1 MFKGYLQEHPR
12 FFQLSVFIGIWSTLQ
27 LITLMLIPQIISR
40 IYGISD
46 VNALL
51 SDMQMDARTTQLFL
65 VINGIST
72 FLSFV
77 LPPLLFASVAA
88 PKSWSYLNL
97 EKIKTPK
104 IFWAVLMGVSLVFVI
119 PVIGYFLQQINWGEA
134 AMKNLE
140 MVKQRNES
148 IFSDKST
155 MAIAR
160 NLLVLALLPAIG
172 EELFFRGMV
181 QRFTNSWTQ
190 NPTRSIFFT
199 AFFFAIL
206 HFQIVSFIPIF
217 LGGIILGYLY
227 YWTGNLWVSIFAHF
241 VYNASQILLNA
252 FQLDELNTL
261 QYVIAL
267 AIGIL
272 ACWIIIKQ
280 IQKNKTPLPQNWSVV
295 NVNNNIVE
303 NENSNEPDNT
313 SIN

>member
-12 FFQLSVFIGIWSTLQ
+12 FFQLSVFIGIWSILQ

-40 IYGISD
+40 IYGIHD
-46 VNALL
+46 VYALF

-72 FLSFV
+72 FLSFI

-88 PKSWSYLNL
+88 PQPWAYLNL
-97 EKIKTPK
+97 EKFKTPK
-104 IFWAVLMGVSLVFVI
+104 ILWALLLGLSLVFVI

-140 MVKQRNES
+140 LVKQRNES

-160 NLLVLALLPAIG
+160 NLIVLALLPAIG

-190 NPTRSIFFT
+190 NPTRSIIFT

-227 YWTGNLWVSIFAHF
+227 YWTGNLWVSIFTHF
-241 VYNASQILLNA
+241 IYNASQIFFNA
-252 FQLDELNTL
+252 FQLDELSTL
-261 QYVIAL
+261 QYFIAL

-272 ACWIIIKQ
+272 VCWIIIKQ
-280 IQKNKTPLPQNWSVV
+280 ILKNKTPLPQNWSVV
-295 NVNNNIVE
+295 KINNNLDE
-303 NENSNEPDNT
+303 YENSNESNNT
-313 SIN
+313 HQQ